1 MSEFFNYCSQNYMQI
16 LDLLIGHVQLTV
28 MAILIAIFI
37 GVPLGI
43 LITYF
48 KPSKKPVMAI
58 ANVIQAIP
66 SMALLGFM
74 IPILGIG
81 TKPAIVMV
89 ILYSLLPIIKN
100 TVTGLDNINAETLEA
115 AKGIGLNKLQ
125 VLYKVQIPLAAP
137 VIMAGV
143 RVSAVSSVGLMT
155 LAAFIG
161 ADGLGYLVYAGIRTV
176 DNAQILA
183 GAIPA
188 CILALLIDYIF
199 SILERIVTPKSFQL
213 ASPRTK
219 FKKVLD
225 KVVIIISCVA
235 LIGSFVYTTLG
246 QGHSDQTIRI
256 GSMDFTEQEVLNYM
270 LKYYIEGNT
279 DITVEQSLSLGSSSI
294 VMDAVRTGAIDMY
307 VEYTGTI
314 YGNVLGN
321 EPNGDVEYSQRT
333 NERTI

>member
-1 MSEFFNYCSQNYMQI
+1 MQAFIDYCSQNYMQI
-16 LDLLIGHVQLTV
+16 FDLLIGHIQLTV
-28 MAILIAIFI
+28 MAILIAIII

-43 LITYF
+43 FITYF
-48 KPSKKPVMAI
+48 KPSKKPIMAL
-58 ANVIQAIP
+58 ANIIQAIP

-74 IPILGIG
+74 IPLLGIG

-100 TVTGLDNINAETLEA
+100 TVTGLDNINGETLEA
-115 AKGIGLNKLQ
+115 AKGIGLNKFQ

-176 DNAQILA
+176 NNAQILA

-188 CILALLIDYIF
+188 CLLALLIDYIF
-199 SILERIVTPKSFQL
+199 SILERLVTPKSFQL
-213 ASPRTK
+213 SKPRSK
-219 FKKVLD
+219 MKGILD
-225 KVVIIISCVA
+225 KVVIVISCLA
-235 LIGSFVYTTLG
+235 LAASFVYTGLAKTNG
-246 QGHSDQTIRI
+246 NQVIRI
-256 GSMDFTEQEVLNYM
+256 GSMDFTEQEILNYM
-270 LKYYIEGNT
+270 LKYYIEDHT
-279 DITVEQSLSLGSSSI
+279 DIEVEQSLSLGSSSI
-294 VMDAVRTGAIDMY
+294 VLDALRTGSIDMY

-321 EPNGDVEYSQRT
+321 EPNGDVDEVY
-333 NERTI
+333 NK